1 MKLSQIKRYFESWL
15 KEKTGK
21 KGRHDSRQLFDKLA
35 RLGKDPDAE
44 AIRQS
49 KLSVWKG
56 LEERRARQL
65 RNTYWLQGISK
76 YAAVFLLLGLSG
88 WIYWQLAFSSVDSPA
103 MKTKQTLEGMR
114 STITLSD
121 GSRVRL
127 NENSEF
133 EFPETFSGDK
143 RLVKLEGEAF
153 FDITPNPDKPF
164 IVQTGNAEIEV
175 LGTSF
180 NINTDQA
187 TEVTVT
193 SGKVKV
199 ADRHSLEQ
207 AFLHPGQQAVVDGK
221 AIAIHEVNPEY
232 FIGWHTRSLSFEEEP
247 VEKVFEILERA
258 YGVEIN
264 TTFSG
269 KRPQCLITGTYEG
282 ERIETILRG
291 MKHLLEFDYQ
301 TDIRTKT
308 ISINIIQ
315 CK

>member
-1 MKLSQIKRYFESWL
+1 MHSKRIKRYFGAWL
-15 KEKTGK
+15 KAKTGK
-21 KGRHDSRQLFDKLA
+21 KGQIALRQVFDNLA
-35 RLGKDPDAE
+35 RLGRYPDE
-44 AIRQS
+44 DTIRQS
-49 KLSVWKG
+49 KLTVWKH
-56 LEERRARQL
+56 LEERRISQL
-65 RNTYWLQGISK
+65 RKTAWIQGFSK
-76 YAAVFLLLGLSG
+76 YAAVFILLGFTA
-88 WIYWQLAFSSVDSPA
+88 WVYWQMAFSSVDQPE
-103 MKTKQTLEGMR
+103 MIVKQTLEGMR

-121 GSRVRL
+121 GSQIRL

-133 EFPETFSGDK
+133 EFPEAFLNGQ
-143 RLVKLEGEAF
+143 RLVRLEGEAF
-153 FDITPNPDKPF
+153 FDITPDPDKPF
-164 IVQTGNAEIEV
+164 IVQTGNAEIVV

-180 NINTDQA
+180 NINTHQA
-187 TEVTVT
+187 TEVTVA

-199 ADRHSLEQ
+199 ANRDSREQ
-207 AFLHPGQQAVVDGK
+207 AFLQPGQQAVLDGK
-221 AIAIHEVNPEY
+221 AIRIAEVNPEY
-232 FIGWHTRSLSFEEEP
+232 FLGWHTRKLSFEEEP

-258 YGVEIN
+258 YGVEIH

-308 ISINIIQ
+308 ISINIVQ

>member
-1 MKLSQIKRYFESWL
+1 L
-15 KEKTGK
+15 
-21 KGRHDSRQLFDKLA
+21 RQLFDKLA

-44 AIRQS
+44 AIHQS
-49 KLSVWKG
+49 KISVWKG
-56 LEERRARQL
+56 LEQRRARQL
-65 RNTYWLQGISK
+65 RNIYWLQGFSK

-88 WIYWQLAFSSVDSPA
+88 WIYWQLAFSSVDSQA

-133 EFPETFSGDK
+133 EFPEDFSGDQ
-143 RLVKLEGEAF
+143 RSVKLEGEAF
-153 FDITPNPDKPF
+153 FDIGPNPEKPF
-164 IVQTGNAEIEV
+164 VVQTGEAEIEV

-207 AFLHPGQQAVVDGK
+207 AFLQPGQQAVVDGK

-258 YGVEIN
+258 YGVTILTN
-264 TTFSG
+264 FSES
-269 KRPQCLITGTYEG
+269 KPECLITGSYEG

-291 MKHLLEFDYQ
+291 MRYLLDFEYE
-301 TDIRTKT
+301 TDIRLKT
-308 ISINIIQ
+308 IFIKNIK